1 MKPIGVLL
9 LPLMFLLSP
18 SAFAADSAWRDCRA
32 VADNAARL
40 VCYDTLADQLPKAAI
55 PEAAIPE
62 AAAREAVAPEAKS
75 VAPAVVSQ
83 PAPAA
88 QPVAVVA
95 TQTPAEF
102 GLERQAQ
109 QAQIESIQSRI
120 VGAFRGWEA
129 KSKITLENGQVWQI
143 ADGTRGVYSL
153 ESPAVTIERGVF
165 GTFFLKIDGVNRS
178 PKVKR
183 LK

>member
-40 VCYDTLADQLPKAAI
+40 VCYDTLADQLPK
-55 PEAAIPE
+55 AAIPE

-153 ESPAVTIERGVF
+153 ESPAVTIERGML
-165 GTFFLKIDGVNRS
+165 GSFFLKIDGVNRS

>member
-9 LPLMFLLSP
+9 LSLIFLLSP
-18 SAFAADSAWRDCRA
+18 SVFAADSAWRDCRA

-40 VCYDTLADQLPKAAI
+40 ACYDALADQLPKAAN
-55 PEAAIPE
+55 PET
-62 AAAREAVAPEAKS
+62 AAREAVAPEAKS
-75 VAPAVVSQ
+75 VASAVVSQ

-88 QPVAVVA
+88 QPVAIVA

>member
-1 MKPIGVLL
+1 MRAIGVLL
-9 LPLMFLLSP
+9 LPLMFLLSSP
-18 SAFAADSAWRDCRA
+18 AFAADSAWRDCRA

-40 VCYDTLADQLPKAAI
+40 ACYDALVDQLSKAA
-55 PEAAIPE
+55 AT
-62 AAAREAVAPEAKS
+62 EAVAPEAKS
-75 VAPAVVSQ
+75 VASAVVSQ
-83 PAPAA
+83 PVPAA
-88 QPVAVVA
+88 QPVAIVA

-153 ESPAVTIERGVF
+153 ESPAVTIERGML
-165 GTFFLKIDGVNRS
+165 GSFFLKIDGVNRS

>member
-1 MKPIGVLL
+1 MKPNGVLL
-9 LPLMFLLSP
+9 LPLMSVLSSP
-18 SAFAADSAWRDCRA
+18 AFAADAAWRDCRA
-32 VADNAARL
+32 VADNTARL
-40 VCYDTLADQLPKAAI
+40 ACYDALADQLP
-55 PEAAIPE
+55 EAAVPE
-62 AAAREAVAPEAKS
+62 VAVPEVAPPAAATPEAKS
-75 VAPAVVSQ
+75 TVVAVVSQ

-153 ESPAVTIERGVF
+153 ESPSVTIERGVF